1 MKIALLGY
9 GKMGKAI
16 EVIALERGHE
26 VVLRVD
32 VSNAE
37 DREKLSKET
46 ADVVIEFSSP
56 HAAADNL
63 RFCMEKGLK
72 VVCGTTGWLQHKQ
85 EIEEL
90 CRARKA
96 SFFYASNYSIGVN
109 LFFHLNKV
117 LARLM
122 APQKQYAV
130 YTAEIHHTE
139 KLDAPSG
146 TAITLAEGILE
157 NRTDKTS
164 WVNNLLARPDEVPI
178 WSSREGKV
186 PGTHTIKYISDVD
199 EIEIKHTAYS
209 RTGFALGAVLAAEWL
224 ADKEG
229 IYGMEDMLR
238 LEEDNS

>member
-16 EVIALERGHE
+16 EAIALERGHE
-26 VVLRVD
+26 VVFRID

-37 DREKLSKET
+37 DREKLSPET
-46 ADVVIEFSSP
+46 VDVVIEFSSP
-56 HAAADNL
+56 HSAADNL

-72 VVCGTTGWLQHKQ
+72 VVCGTTGWLQHKA
-85 EIEEL
+85 EIEGL
-90 CRARKA
+90 CEARKA

-109 LFFHLNKV
+109 LFFHLNRV

-122 APQKQYAV
+122 APQKQYTV
-130 YTAEIHHTE
+130 FTSEIHHTE

-146 TAITLAEGILE
+146 TAITLAEGIIE

-164 WVNNLLARPDEVPI
+164 WVNNMLAKPGEVPI

-199 EIEIKHTAYS
+199 EIEIRHTAYS

-224 ADKEG
+224 ADKVG
-229 IYGMEDMLR
+229 IYGMDDML
-238 LEEDNS
+238 ETV

>member
-16 EVIALERGHE
+16 EAIALERGHE
-26 VVLRVD
+26 IVYRID
-32 VSNAE
+32 VSNAG
-37 DREKLSKET
+37 DRDKLSPAT
-46 ADVVIEFSSP
+46 VDAVIEFSSP
-56 HAAADNL
+56 HSAADNL
-63 RFCMEKGLK
+63 RYCMEKGLK
-72 VVCGTTGWLQHKQ
+72 VVCGTTGWLEHRK
-85 EIEEL
+85 EIEGL
-90 CRARKA
+90 CRTHKGG
-96 SFFYASNYSIGVN
+96 FFYASNYSIGVN

-130 YTAEIHHTE
+130 FTSEIHHTE

-157 NRTDKTS
+157 NYPEKTS
-164 WVNNLLARPDEVPI
+164 WVNNRIAEPAEVPI

-186 PGTHTIKYISDVD
+186 PGTHTIKYISEVD

-209 RTGFALGAVLAAEWL
+209 RTGFAMGAVLAAEWL
-224 ADKEG
+224 AGKEG
-229 IYGMEDMLR
+229 VFGMEDML
-238 LEEDNS
+238 EMSS